1 MRIVEGAEEGRNT
14 LLKRAPHKAPDL
26 PVAVRETIRRVFD
39 AELGAEE
46 VVDRILRDVRTDGDA
61 AIRRY
66 NQALDGVSAPDVP
79 LKVSEDEIKAVKSE
93 INRKKIELMVTIA
106 GTNLVSR
113 QDGPFTLYDRRT
125 CKIELEVAIPRDVI
139 KSKHVEEVD
148 RFLARVAQRFS
159 TRDEALD
166 SSDWNGRE
174 ADEYPEDYER
184 TLAHHAVWSAEE
196 INRGIDEQL
205 DRSLLTANELAREVD
220 GNLIY
225 LSGFAEGARMV
236 RAVGEHDCG
245 RLIGSTAGTFRLN
258 APEEFTDNTTWCA
271 DFFDGQALVYSLAV
285 LSRLPACYVDVP
297 ELPAEYADTSLA
309 QR

>member
-1 MRIVEGAEEGRNT
+1 M
-14 LLKRAPHKAPDL
+14 
-26 PVAVRETIRRVFD
+26 
-39 AELGAEE
+39 
-46 VVDRILRDVRTDGDA
+46 
-61 AIRRY
+61 IRRY
-66 NQALDGVSAPDVP
+66 GLWVLALGLIATAAPADAGSFENAVRARWRGAWIITEIETYSVCNGNYFNNDVSGQFVAARAGRPFQP
-79 LKVSEDEIKAVKSE
+79 GELAKVDKLQV
-93 INRKKIELMVTIA
+93 NRKKIELMVTIA

-113 QDGPFTLYDRRT
+113 QDGPVTLYDRRT

-148 RFLARVAQRFS
+148 RFLASVAQRFS

-225 LSGFAEGARMV
+225 LSGFAEGARMM
-236 RAVGEHDCG
+236 REWRERDCG

-271 DFFDGQALVYSLAV
+271 GFFDGQALVYNLAV

>member
-1 MRIVEGAEEGRNT
+1 M
-14 LLKRAPHKAPDL
+14 
-26 PVAVRETIRRVFD
+26 
-39 AELGAEE
+39 
-46 VVDRILRDVRTDGDA
+46 
-61 AIRRY
+61 IRRY
-66 NQALDGVSAPDVP
+66 GLWVLALGLIATAAPADAGSFENALRARWRGAWIITEIETYSVCNGNYFNNDVSGQFVAARAGRPFQP
-79 LKVSEDEIKAVKSE
+79 GELAKVDKLQV
-93 INRKKIELMVTIA
+93 NRKKIELMVTIA

-148 RFLARVAQRFS
+148 RFLASVAQRFS

-225 LSGFAEGARMV
+225 LSGFAEGARMM
-236 RAVGEHDCG
+236 REWRERDCG

-271 DFFDGQALVYSLAV
+271 GFFDGQALVYNLAV

>member
-1 MRIVEGAEEGRNT
+1 M
-14 LLKRAPHKAPDL
+14 
-26 PVAVRETIRRVFD
+26 
-39 AELGAEE
+39 
-46 VVDRILRDVRTDGDA
+46 
-61 AIRRY
+61 IRRY
-66 NQALDGVSAPDVP
+66 GLWVLALGLIATAAPADAGSFENAVRARWRGAWIITEIETYSVCNGNYFNNDVSGQFVAARAGRPFQP
-79 LKVSEDEIKAVKSE
+79 GELAKVDKLQV
-93 INRKKIELMVTIA
+93 NRKKIELMVTIA
-106 GTNLVSR
+106 GMNLVSR

-139 KSKHVEEVD
+139 KSKNVEEVD
-148 RFLARVAQRFS
+148 RFLAAVAQRFS
-159 TRDEALD
+159 TRDAALD

-225 LSGFAEGARMV
+225 LAGFAEGARMM
-236 RAVGEHDCG
+236 REWRERDCG

-271 DFFDGQALVYSLAV
+271 GFFDGQALVYNLAV